1 MEFFREME
9 WTSFRLVCSVLCN
22 LFFEVSKF
30 RFIFTGYIVFSSVKN
45 VSGVLGLQVLVQS
58 HKSPEHVDQRIE
70 NFIHEMQVGDAFS
83 WTKPSVFF
91 FRPLVC

>member
-1 MEFFREME
+1 M
-9 WTSFRLVCSVLCN
+9 
-22 LFFEVSKF
+22 
-30 RFIFTGYIVFSSVKN
+30 FSSVKN

-83 WTKPSVFF
+83 WTDPSVFPQAF
-91 FRPLVC
+91 GVLMVDGFLPSLSWPL